1 LLEGVGIAHLKVGLA
16 PSRSYFSRWRQLQ
29 SGEREVYIKH
39 LDILDFTEIGS
50 VGVGDTNN
58 KFLGEAM
65 NTTKINL
72 FKQFLREELAIPI
85 SAIALA
91 ERRSED
97 SPNLF
102 GMVLWQYGLVTT
114 QQLERIWDW
123 MATA

>member
-1 LLEGVGIAHLKVGLA
+1 MGIAHLKVGLA
-16 PSRSYFSRWRQLQ
+16 SSRSYFSRWRGLQ
-29 SGEREVYIKH
+29 SGERELYIKH

-72 FKQFLREELAIPI
+72 FKQFLREELALPI